1 MNRSPLCHL
10 LHWNCRTAV
19 LSVDKAIRMAFHFR
33 SFTPFS
39 RSFEHSHTHTYT
51 HVSLD
56 TSQFYSSYCH
66 KKFELC
72 MLDAMMVKM
81 VMELSNLVQPL
92 NVRRRSMN
100 EAKYF
105 YDRKQQQQ
113 QQQLRSHNTHHFP
126 YVPLL
131 AISRSKPKNTTINI
145 KQVTFLPPSP
155 HTHSHTHTH
164 LPRSLSLCF
173 LRFSVGILMVGAF
186 VFYLLLFAVAAV
198 ALKRRK

>member
-56 TSQFYSSYCH
+56 TSQFYSSYCY

-72 MLDAMMVKM
+72 MLDVMVVKM

-92 NVRRRSMN
+92 NAM
-100 EAKYF
+100 F
-105 YDRKQQQQ
+105 YGMKRNIFYGRKQQQTDA
-113 QQQLRSHNTHHFP
+113 RVSSCSHNIHNFRTFHFW
-126 YVPLL
+126 PLAL
-131 AISRSKPKNTTINI
+131 VSRKKYYHKHI
-145 KQVTFLPPSP
+145 KQVTFLPRFTILYLFILYSLRILFAPSS
-155 HTHSHTHTH
+155 TSFF
-164 LPRSLSLCF
+164 F
-173 LRFSVGILMVGAF
+173 LVCILMAGILLF
-186 VFYLLLFAVAAV
+186 VVI

>member
-1 MNRSPLCHL
+1 MENIYEYCRLATFYDS
-10 LHWNCRTAV
+10 NCTTAV
-19 LSVDKAIRMAFHFR
+19 LTARMAFHFIFR
-33 SFTPFS
+33 SFSPFFLS
-39 RSFEHSHTHTYT
+39 HIRSHARTHA

-113 QQQLRSHNTHHFP
+113 QQLRSHNTHHFP

-155 HTHSHTHTH
+155 HTHSHTH

-186 VFYLLLFAVAAV
+186 VFYLLLFAVA
-198 ALKRRK
+198 LKRRK